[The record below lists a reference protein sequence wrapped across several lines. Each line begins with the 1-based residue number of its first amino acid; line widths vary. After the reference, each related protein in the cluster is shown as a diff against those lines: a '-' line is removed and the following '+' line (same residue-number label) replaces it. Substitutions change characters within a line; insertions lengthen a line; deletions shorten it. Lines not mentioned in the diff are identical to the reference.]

1 MQLSFDL
8 EAIVEGDI
16 FDDPCRPCQLQ
27 RISCIVSPRSTRCAT
42 CVRAGH
48 ACSSTFSIKLSRS
61 HGSLTAVQARIASAE
76 TVLGHRIGTSTETLS
91 KLQKTQVEISN
102 LQVELDILRRRRTRM
117 RSYEYSS
124 SPHRASSSPAF
135 SEISSVPNASVTGIP
150 SSPGEVPALAP
161 SLEIVSGLPPGPID
175 FSGSFGS
182 LRPFIDLSGSGEVP
196 APLPPVP
203 ATGHLDISDRFLI
216 APNNPITQ
224 PSVEVAP
231 AAFAESVVGDF
242 GVPGFLDAYH
252 TMSILLSIN
261 LNF

>member
-1 MQLSFDL
+1 MAKAGRLGGGMRPYKGIPNHDTSGRVGLQPSYTNFLPAESVKLRFAVCCLSNSNDSCVVPSGNVGRGTSPFILVQLSFDL

-48 ACSSTFSIKLSRS
+48 ACSSMFSIKLSRS
-61 HGSLTAVQARIASAE
+61 HGSLTAVQARMASAE

-161 SLEIVSGLPPGPID
+161 SLEIAPGLPPGP
-175 FSGSFGS
+175 
-182 LRPFIDLSGSGEVP
+182 
-196 APLPPVP
+196 
-203 ATGHLDISDRFLI
+203 
-216 APNNPITQ
+216 
-224 PSVEVAP
+224 
-231 AAFAESVVGDF
+231 
-242 GVPGFLDAYH
+242 
-252 TMSILLSIN
+252 
-261 LNF
+261 